1 MVIVTSNCYNNETT
15 DPTVIMFASLQ
26 SYVLSAVTEISPNDK
41 THRCDSYRKVGSHT
55 DGLLCCVLKK
65 KNLMDTFLDDKTLKK
80 YSPKH

>member
-1 MVIVTSNCYNNETT
+1 MVIVTSNCYETT

-26 SYVLSAVTEISPNDK
+26 SSVLSTVIEIFPNDK

-65 KNLMDTFLDDKTLKK
+65 KKKKKDTFLDDTTLVVEKI
-80 YSPKH
+80 SI

>member
-26 SYVLSAVTEISPNDK
+26 SSVPSTVIEIFPNDK

-55 DGLLCCVLKK
+55 DGLLCCELRKK
-65 KNLMDTFLDDKTLKK
+65 KKKDTFLNDTTLVVEIK
-80 YSPKH
+80 SI